1 MGSEALVC
9 REIRNEIAHDYEENS
24 ELARK
29 ALNTIF
35 EYKNEMATVLE
46 KIQKLFEAGEA
57 R

>member
-1 MGSEALVC
+1 MWSEALVC

-24 ELARK
+24 KLTRN

-35 EYKNEMATVLE
+35 EYKNEMAAVLE
-46 KIQKLFEAGEA
+46 KIQKLFEAGEV